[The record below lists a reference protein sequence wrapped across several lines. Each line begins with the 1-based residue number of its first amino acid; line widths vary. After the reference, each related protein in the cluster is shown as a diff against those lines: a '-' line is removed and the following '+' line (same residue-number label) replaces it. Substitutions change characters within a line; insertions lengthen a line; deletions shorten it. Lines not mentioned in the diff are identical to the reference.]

1 MENAIQIQIFEF
13 VIVAIAVVFFFIHD
27 VNFTLY
33 LLNRLQRQRRL
44 DMLRSLKLTR
54 SAKLR

>member
-1 MENAIQIQIFEF
+1 MENAIEIEISEF
-13 VIVAIAVVFFFIHD
+13 VIVAIAVVFFSSMML
-27 VNFTLY
+27 TSLCTS
-33 LLNRLQRQRRL
+33 NRLQRQRRL

>member
-1 MENAIQIQIFEF
+1 MENGIQIQISKL
-13 VIVAIAVVFFFIHD
+13 VIVAIAVVFFSIHD

-33 LLNRLQRQRRL
+33 LINRSQRQRRL
-44 DMLRSLKLTR
+44 DMLQSSKLTR

>member
-1 MENAIQIQIFEF
+1 MENAIEIQISKL
-13 VIVAIAVVFFFIHD
+13 VIVVIAVVFVSSMMLTSLCTF
-27 VNFTLY
+27 
-33 LLNRLQRQRRL
+33 RLQRQRRH